1 MVELRELVQYTNNL
15 LEIDRFTDYA
25 PNGLQV
31 EGRSEVATIVSGVT
45 ASLELVTA
53 AVDAGADALL
63 VHHGY
68 FWKGENSCI
77 TGMKRRRLQSL
88 LAHEISLL
96 AYHLPLDGHALYG
109 NNASL
114 GRLLGIEYKGSFGPS
129 SPPLVMHG
137 EFAKAMTAAELS
149 ALLNEKLGR
158 APLHIAGSDKEIR
171 TVAWCSGG
179 AQGYIEEAA
188 LQGVDAYIS
197 GEISEQTTHIAREM
211 GMHYFAAGHHA
222 TERYGV
228 EVLAIHLSDR
238 FDLKHQFI
246 DINNPV

>member
-1 MVELRELVQYTNNL
+1 MVELRELLQYTNDL
-15 LEIDRFTDYA
+15 LEIDRFADYA

-53 AVDAGADALL
+53 AVEAGADALL

-68 FWKGENSCI
+68 FWKGESPCI
-77 TGMKRRRLQSL
+77 TGMKRRRLQCL
-88 LAHEISLL
+88 LEHEISLL
-96 AYHLPLDGHALYG
+96 AYHLPLDVHALYG

-114 GRLLGIEYKGSFGPS
+114 GRLLGIEYMGSFGPS
-129 SPPLVMHG
+129 SPPMVMRG
-137 EFAKAMTAAELS
+137 EFAQAMTADEVS

-158 APLHIAGSDKEIR
+158 VPLHIAGSDKKIR
-171 TVAWCSGG
+171 SVAWCSGG

-188 LQGVDAYIS
+188 LQGVDVYIS
-197 GEISEQTTHIAREM
+197 GEISEQTTHTAREM
-211 GMHYFAAGHHA
+211 GLHYFAAGHHA

-228 EVLAIHLSDR
+228 EVLAIHLSNR

-246 DINNPV
+246 DINNPA